1 MAKKTSKKSGTAKSG
16 TAKSAVKGRSLN
28 TSPAKTKK
36 KAGQPSSPFAEQD
49 PKRRLGNF
57 VGKGEPARRMQRGGA
72 R

>member
-1 MAKKTSKKSGTAKSG
+1 MAKKTAKKKSGGAKKAANS
-16 TAKSAVKGRSLN
+16 RSLN
-28 TSPAKTKK
+28 TGPVKTKK